1 MGISRGAIQKLIL
14 LALVGGGVA
23 LFFAMGWHRL
33 FTLENLQISWSALQG
48 YYQGHPALMV
58 AVYFLVYILVT
69 ALSLPGAMIL
79 TLLGGAL
86 FGFWLGL
93 VTVSFA
99 STIGAT
105 AACFVAR
112 FILGEPLQRR
122 YGDKLAAIN
131 RGIEREGAFYLF
143 TLRLVPVFP
152 FFVINLV
159 MGLTRLRL
167 RTFYWVS
174 QIGMLAGTAVYVFA
188 GTQLGRAISAGPK
201 LLAAYG
207 IDRWI
212 PPVFDVNVP
221 VVFSDFIR
229 EFITWKILAAFILI
243 GVFPLAAKWIIGRI
257 RRRGA
262 RRAAADRAA

>member
-1 MGISRGAIQKLIL
+1 MSRRAINKLIL
-14 LALVGGGVA
+14 AGLVAGGVVLFYA
-23 LFFAMGWHRL
+23 LGWQRF
-33 FTLENLQISWSALQG
+33 FTLANIQLSWGAFQG
-48 YYQGHPALMV
+48 YYQAHPALVV
-58 AVYFLVYILVT
+58 AAYFLVYILVT
-69 ALSLPGAMIL
+69 SLSLPGATIM

-122 YGDKLAAIN
+122 YGAKLAAVN
-131 RGIEREGAFYLF
+131 RGIDREGAFYLF

-152 FFVINLV
+152 FFVINLM

-167 RTFYWVS
+167 ATFYWVS
-174 QIGMLAGTAVYVFA
+174 QLGMLPGTAVYVFA
-188 GTQLGRAISAGPK
+188 GTQLGRAISAGPT

-207 IDRWI
+207 IERWI
-212 PPVFDVNVP
+212 PPVFDVPIP
-221 VVFSDFIR
+221 VVFSDFIQG
-229 EFITWKILAAFILI
+229 FVSWKVLAALVLI
-243 GVFPLAAKWIIGRI
+243 GVFPLAAKWIIGGL
-257 RRRGA
+257 RRRGG
-262 RRAAADRAA
+262 RAAVRAATD

>member
-1 MGISRGAIQKLIL
+1 MSRGAVKKLIL
-14 LALVGGGVA
+14 AALVVGGVV

-33 FTLENLQISWSALQG
+33 FTLGNLQLSWGAFQG
-48 YYQGHPALMV
+48 YYQAHPALVV
-58 AVYFLVYILVT
+58 AAYFLVYILVT
-69 ALSLPGAMIL
+69 SLSLPGATIM

-93 VTVSFA
+93 VTISFA

-112 FILGEPLQRR
+112 FILGEPLQAR
-122 YGDKLAAIN
+122 YGDKLAAVN

-143 TLRLVPVFP
+143 TLRLVPLFP

-167 RTFYWVS
+167 VTFYWVS
-174 QIGMLAGTAVYVFA
+174 QIGMLPGTAVYIFA

-212 PPVFDVNVP
+212 PPVFDVRVP

-229 EFITWKILAAFILI
+229 GFMNWKILAAFILI
-243 GVFPLAAKWIIGRI
+243 GVFPLAAKRIIGWF
-257 RRRGA
+257 RRRGG
-262 RRAAADRAA
+262 RRPASSEAA